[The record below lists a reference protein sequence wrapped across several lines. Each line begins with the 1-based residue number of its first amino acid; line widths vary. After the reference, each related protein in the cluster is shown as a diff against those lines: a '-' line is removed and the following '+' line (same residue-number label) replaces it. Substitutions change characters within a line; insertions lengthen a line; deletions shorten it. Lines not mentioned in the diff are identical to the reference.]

1 MGRVLRESLTAARV
15 QICAGSVAAVDD
27 LSFSGLED
35 CSRVFFFLC
44 PLRLLSVSKDC
55 LEFSFQ
61 GFVCPVCGWWHSCM
75 IGSPT
80 PSCSEKILLLV
91 LSKRNAGEDVEGFD
105 LVSRS
110 FLASV
115 ATCPVGV
122 AVALA
127 ISFTNKELGTANGL
141 FWFEMLEGSSL

>member
-15 QICAGSVAAVDD
+15 QICAGSAAAVDD

-44 PLRLLSVSKDC
+44 PLRLLSVSNLCGVFVVGYWCIWYLAFLTVAVALSLVLRNC
-55 LEFSFQ
+55 LEFPFQ

-115 ATCPVGV
+115 ATC
-122 AVALA
+122 
-127 ISFTNKELGTANGL
+127 
-141 FWFEMLEGSSL
+141 